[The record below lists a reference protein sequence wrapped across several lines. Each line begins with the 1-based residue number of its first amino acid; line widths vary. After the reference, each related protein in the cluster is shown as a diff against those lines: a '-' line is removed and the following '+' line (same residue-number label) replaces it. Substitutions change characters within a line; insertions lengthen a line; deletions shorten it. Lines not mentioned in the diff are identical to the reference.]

1 MKLLTTI
8 LARHR
13 MLGIEDADGDAP
25 MAQTKSESRF
35 VSRSLGI
42 AMDAAV
48 PGHGYV
54 IFDRKKWPG
63 LPEKGLAG
71 KCVIYL
77 PLADT
82 TDSYLVT
89 DAMRAAVRKF
99 YAARDAAIAKEK
111 AEAEARRALASQA
124 AAERRADPS
133 HQTAVIER
141 VRLEREYD
149 RINNEG
155 GGGYNPHRP
164 GSEPTYVRRPHRS
177 DYAEDVGL

>member
-1 MKLLTTI
+1 
-8 LARHR
+8 
-13 MLGIEDADGDAP
+13 

-35 VSRSLGI
+35 VSRALGV
-42 AMDAAV
+42 AMDAAA

-63 LPEKGLAG
+63 LPDQGLAG
-71 KCVIYL
+71 KCVIYR
-77 PLADT
+77 PLGET
-82 TDSYLVT
+82 TDSHLVT
-89 DAMRAAVRKF
+89 DQMREAVRKF
-99 YAARDAAIAKEK
+99 YAAQDAAVAGEK

-133 HQTAVIER
+133 HQAATIER
-141 VRLEREYD
+141 VRLECEYD
-149 RINNEG
+149 RTYNEG

-177 DYAEDVGL
+177 DYAEDAGL

>member
-1 MKLLTTI
+1 
-8 LARHR
+8 
-13 MLGIEDADGDAP
+13 

-35 VSRSLGI
+35 VSRTLGL
-42 AMDAAV
+42 AMDTAI

-63 LPEKGLAG
+63 LPQKGLAG

-82 TDSYLVT
+82 TDSHLVT
-89 DAMRAAVRKF
+89 DAMREAVRKF
-99 YAARDAAIAKEK
+99 YAAQDAAVAKEK
-111 AEAEARRALASQA
+111 AETEARRVLASQA

-133 HQTAVIER
+133 HQAAAVER
-141 VRLEREYD
+141 VRLERDYD

-164 GSEPTYVRRPHRS
+164 GSEPTYVRRPYRS
-177 DYAEDVGL
+177 GYAEDAGL